1 MKKQIIALLS
11 IAGTLAAC
19 GSQKATVDESK
30 LYAGEWRVVEI
41 RGEVPAYKEDGAYI
55 NFDKSSKETQG
66 NAGCNILNAPFKQNG
81 ASLKIE
87 NGAMTRMMCLDGD
100 LEQKYVDALE
110 DVSAFNFAGDT
121 LLLLDGKNTAI
132 LKFVLK

>member
-1 MKKQIIALLS
+1 MKKQVIALLS
-11 IAGTLAAC
+11 IVGTLAAC
-19 GSQKATVDESK
+19 GSQKTTVNESK

-55 NFDKSSKETQG
+55 NFDKSSGETQG

-100 LEQKYVDALE
+100 IEQKYVDALG
-110 DVSAFNFAGDT
+110 DVRAFNFSEDT
-121 LLLLDGKNTAI
+121 LLLLDGKDNAV

>member
-1 MKKQIIALLS
+1 MKRQTIAMLT
-11 IAGTLAAC
+11 IAGTLVSC
-19 GSQKATVDESK
+19 GSQKAAVDESK
-30 LYAGEWRVVEI
+30 LYAGEWRAVEI
-41 RGEVPAYKEDGAYI
+41 RGEVPAYQEDGAYI
-55 NFDKSSKETQG
+55 NFDKSSGETQG

-110 DVSAFNFAGDT
+110 DVRAFNFAGDT
-121 LLLLDGKNTAI
+121 LQLLDSRDKVV